1 MALRVVGA
9 GLGRTGTHSLKLA
22 LEQLL
27 GAPCYHMTELFERPG
42 DIAQWQHAVDGERA
56 DWDAVFDG
64 FAAAVDWPTAAFYD
78 VLMDVYP
85 DAVVLLSTRPSA
97 EAWWASVSS
106 TIVPAISRVVG
117 DPAPLEAMLFSLLE
131 RTFTP
136 RWQDGD
142 AAMAAYTRHNEEVRR
157 RVPEARLVQWQT
169 GDGWGPLCRALGLPE
184 PEEPFPHVN
193 TTADFR
199 AMTGLDPVG

>member
-27 GAPCYHMTELFERPG
+27 GAPCYHMTELFERPS
-42 DIAQWQHAVDGERA
+42 DIAQWQHAVDGQRA

-78 VLMDVYP
+78 VLMEVYP

-97 EAWWASVSS
+97 EAWWGSVSS

-157 RVPEARLVQWQT
+157 RVPEARLVQWQP